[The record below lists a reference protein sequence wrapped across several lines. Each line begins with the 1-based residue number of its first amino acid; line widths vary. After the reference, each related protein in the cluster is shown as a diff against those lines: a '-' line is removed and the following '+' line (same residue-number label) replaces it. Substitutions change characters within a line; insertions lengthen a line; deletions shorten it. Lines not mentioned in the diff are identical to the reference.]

1 MTELKN
7 NTFIGID
14 VSKYKLDIFNSK
26 TGEFIE
32 IDNTKA
38 AIRKYIRALEMSED
52 LYIIID
58 LTGGYEALCVNEFYV
73 KGYNIIR
80 AEGRKV
86 KAFARALG
94 ISAKTDKIGANI
106 LAQYGEKCFNTL
118 RLYQPYNNQIK
129 KLVMR
134 LSDIKQLLQQ
144 EKNRLK
150 APDNMQIVTRS
161 IKQLIN
167 IYEKEIAKLENEIEI
182 IIENDEE
189 LRKKYKLLLEQKG
202 IGKKVAYILLGLLP
216 ELGYLNRREIAAL
229 AGVAP
234 FARDSGTINGYR
246 RTGTGRVD
254 VKKALFIAA
263 LVAIKYDEKMNLF
276 YTNLTSRGKKKMVAV
291 TATMR
296 KIIITLN
303 AKIKYL
309 CA

>member
-1 MTELKN
+1 
-7 NTFIGID
+7 
-14 VSKYKLDIFNSK
+14 
-26 TGEFIE
+26 
-32 IDNTKA
+32 
-38 AIRKYIRALEMSED
+38 
-52 LYIIID
+52 
-58 LTGGYEALCVNEFYV
+58 
-73 KGYNIIR
+73 
-80 AEGRKV
+80 
-86 KAFARALG
+86 
-94 ISAKTDKIGANI
+94 
-106 LAQYGEKCFNTL
+106 
-118 RLYQPYNNQIK
+118 
-129 KLVMR
+129 
-134 LSDIKQLLQQ
+134 
-144 EKNRLK
+144 
-150 APDNMQIVTRS
+150 MQIVTRS

>member
-26 TGEFIE
+26 TGEFIT

-38 AIRKYIRALEMSED
+38 AIRKYIRALRLSED
-52 LYIIID
+52 LYLIID
-58 LTGGYEALCVNEFYV
+58 LTGGYEALCVNELYL
-73 KGYNIIR
+73 KGYKIIR

-94 ISAKTDKIGANI
+94 ISAKTDKIDASI
-106 LAQYGEKCFNTL
+106 LAQYGEKCFNSL
-118 RLYQPYNNQIK
+118 RLYKPYNNQIK

-161 IKQLIN
+161 IKQLIK
-167 IYEKEIAKLENEIEI
+167 IYEKEITKLENEIET

-189 LRKKYKLLLEQKG
+189 LKKKYKLLLEQKG

-216 ELGYLNRREIAAL
+216 ELGYLNRRQVAAL

-246 RTGTGRVD
+246 RTGIGRID
-254 VKKALFIAA
+254 VKKALFITA
-263 LVAIKYDEKMNLF
+263 LVAIKCDEKMNLF
-276 YTNLTSRGKKKMVAV
+276 YTNLTARGKKKMVAI

>member
-26 TGEFIE
+26 TGEFVE
-32 IDNTKA
+32 KDNTKA

-94 ISAKTDKIGANI
+94 ISAKTDKIDANI

-161 IKQLIN
+161 IKQLIT

-254 VKKALFIAA
+254 VKKVLFIAA

>member
-26 TGEFIE
+26 TGEFVE

-94 ISAKTDKIGANI
+94 ISAKTDKIDANI

-234 FARDSGTINGYR
+234 FARDSGTISGYR

>member
-38 AIRKYIRALEMSED
+38 AIRKYIRALELSED

-94 ISAKTDKIGANI
+94 ISAKTDKIDANI

-303 AKIKYL
+303 AKIKYR

>member
-26 TGEFIE
+26 TGEFVE

-94 ISAKTDKIGANI
+94 ISAKTDKIDANI

-296 KIIITLN
+296 KIIIILN
-303 AKIKYL
+303 AKIKDL

>member
-94 ISAKTDKIGANI
+94 ISAKTDKIDANI

-303 AKIKYL
+303 AKIKYR

>member
-26 TGEFIE
+26 TGEFVE
-32 IDNTKA
+32 INNTKA

-94 ISAKTDKIGANI
+94 ISAKTDKIDANI
-106 LAQYGEKCFNTL
+106 LAQYGEKYFNTL

>member
-38 AIRKYIRALEMSED
+38 AIRKYIRALELSED

-94 ISAKTDKIGANI
+94 ISAKTDKIDANI

-263 LVAIKYDEKMNLF
+263 LVAIKYDEKMNSF

>member
-38 AIRKYIRALEMSED
+38 AIRKYIRALELSED
-52 LYIIID
+52 LYVIID

-94 ISAKTDKIGANI
+94 ISAKTDKIDANI

-263 LVAIKYDEKMNLF
+263 LVAIKYDEKMNSF

>member
-26 TGEFIE
+26 TGEFVE

-52 LYIIID
+52 LYVIID

-94 ISAKTDKIGANI
+94 ISAKTDKIDANI

-263 LVAIKYDEKMNLF
+263 LVAIKYDEKMNSF

>member
-26 TGEFIE
+26 TGEFIT

-38 AIRKYIRALEMSED
+38 AIRKYIRALRLSED
-52 LYIIID
+52 LYLIID
-58 LTGGYEALCVNEFYV
+58 LTGGYEALCVNELYL
-73 KGYNIIR
+73 KGYKIIR

-94 ISAKTDKIGANI
+94 ISAKTDKIDASI
-106 LAQYGEKCFNTL
+106 LALYGEKCFNSL
-118 RLYQPYNNQIK
+118 RLYKPYNNQIK

-161 IKQLIN
+161 IKQLIK
-167 IYEKEIAKLENEIEI
+167 IYEKEITKLENEIET

-189 LRKKYKLLLEQKG
+189 LKKKYKLLLEQKG

-216 ELGYLNRREIAAL
+216 ELGYLNRRQVAAL

-246 RTGTGRVD
+246 RTGIGRID
-254 VKKALFIAA
+254 VKKALFITA
-263 LVAIKYDEKMNLF
+263 LVAIKCDEKMNLF
-276 YTNLTSRGKKKMVAV
+276 YTNLTARGKKKMVAI

>member
-1 MTELKN
+1 ML
-7 NTFIGID
+7 
-14 VSKYKLDIFNSK
+14 VSKFCSLLQQSGF
-26 TGEFIE
+26 T
-32 IDNTKA
+32 
-38 AIRKYIRALEMSED
+38 YIRGECAEISYWFRVYEESVYYFHVCDFTKGVFISEND
-52 LYIIID
+52 LLDSLQKIR
-58 LTGGYEALCVNEFYV
+58 NEFYV

-94 ISAKTDKIGANI
+94 ISAKTDKIDANI

-246 RTGTGRVD
+246 RSGTGRID

>member
-26 TGEFIE
+26 TGEFVE

-38 AIRKYIRALEMSED
+38 AIRKYIRALELSED

-94 ISAKTDKIGANI
+94 ISAKTDKIDANI

-246 RTGTGRVD
+246 RTGIGRVD

>member
-94 ISAKTDKIGANI
+94 ISAKTDKIDANI

-246 RTGTGRVD
+246 RTGTGRID

-263 LVAIKYDEKMNLF
+263 LVAIKYDEKMNSF

>member
-26 TGEFIE
+26 TGEFVE

-94 ISAKTDKIGANI
+94 ISAKTDKIDANI

>member
-26 TGEFIE
+26 TGEFVE

-52 LYIIID
+52 LYVIID

-94 ISAKTDKIGANI
+94 ISAKTDKIDANI

-167 IYEKEIAKLENEIEI
+167 IYEKEIAKLENEIES

-263 LVAIKYDEKMNLF
+263 LVAIKYDEKMNSF

>member
-38 AIRKYIRALEMSED
+38 AIRKYIRALELSED
-52 LYIIID
+52 LYVIID

-94 ISAKTDKIGANI
+94 ISAKTDKIDANI

-246 RTGTGRVD
+246 RTGTGRID

-296 KIIITLN
+296 KIIITIN

>member
-7 NTFIGID
+7 NIFIGID

-38 AIRKYIRALEMSED
+38 AIRKYIRALELSED

-94 ISAKTDKIGANI
+94 ISAKTDKIDANI

-161 IKQLIN
+161 IKQLIK
-167 IYEKEIAKLENEIEI
+167 IYKKEIAKLENEIEI

-246 RTGTGRVD
+246 RTGTGRID

>member
-26 TGEFIE
+26 TGEFVE
-32 IDNTKA
+32 IDNTEA

-94 ISAKTDKIGANI
+94 ISAKTDKIDANI

-182 IIENDEE
+182 IIENNEE

>member
-7 NTFIGID
+7 NIFIGID

-38 AIRKYIRALEMSED
+38 AIRKYIRALELSED

-94 ISAKTDKIGANI
+94 ISAKTDKIDANI

-167 IYEKEIAKLENEIEI
+167 IYEKEIAKLENEIQI

-189 LRKKYKLLLEQKG
+189 IRRKYKLLLEQKG

-246 RTGTGRVD
+246 RTGTGRID

>member
-26 TGEFIE
+26 TGEFVE

-38 AIRKYIRALEMSED
+38 AIRKYIRALELSED

-94 ISAKTDKIGANI
+94 ISAKTDKIDANI

>member
-38 AIRKYIRALEMSED
+38 AIRKYIRALELSED

-94 ISAKTDKIGANI
+94 ISAKTDKIDANI

-246 RTGTGRVD
+246 RTGTGRID

>member
-26 TGEFIE
+26 TGEFVE

-38 AIRKYIRALEMSED
+38 AIRKYIRALELSED
-52 LYIIID
+52 LYVIID

-94 ISAKTDKIGANI
+94 ISAKTDKIDANI

-246 RTGTGRVD
+246 RTGTGRID

-263 LVAIKYDEKMNLF
+263 LVAIKYDEKMNSF

>member
-38 AIRKYIRALEMSED
+38 AIRKYIRALELSED
-52 LYIIID
+52 LYVIID

-94 ISAKTDKIGANI
+94 ISAKTDKIDANI

-303 AKIKYL
+303 AKIKYR

>member
-26 TGEFIE
+26 TGEFVE

-94 ISAKTDKIGANI
+94 ISAKTDKIDANI

-161 IKQLIN
+161 IKQLIT

>member
-7 NTFIGID
+7 NIFIGID

-38 AIRKYIRALEMSED
+38 AIRKYIRALELSED

-94 ISAKTDKIGANI
+94 ISAKTDKIDANI

-246 RTGTGRVD
+246 RTGTGRID

-276 YTNLTSRGKKKMVAV
+276 YANLTSRGKKKMVAV

>member
-38 AIRKYIRALEMSED
+38 AIRKYIRALELSED
-52 LYIIID
+52 LYVIID

-94 ISAKTDKIGANI
+94 ISAKTDKIDANI

-246 RTGTGRVD
+246 RTGTGRID

-263 LVAIKYDEKMNLF
+263 LVAIKYDEKMNSF

>member
-7 NTFIGID
+7 NIFIGID

-38 AIRKYIRALEMSED
+38 ATRKYIRALELSED

-94 ISAKTDKIGANI
+94 ISAKTDKIDANI

-167 IYEKEIAKLENEIEI
+167 IYKKEIAKLENEIEI

-246 RTGTGRVD
+246 RTGTGRID

>member
-7 NTFIGID
+7 NIFIGID

-38 AIRKYIRALEMSED
+38 ATRKYIRALELSED

-94 ISAKTDKIGANI
+94 ISAKTDKIDANI

-246 RTGTGRVD
+246 RTGTGRID

>member
-94 ISAKTDKIGANI
+94 ISAKTDKIDANI

-246 RTGTGRVD
+246 RTGTGRID

>member
-26 TGEFIE
+26 TGEFVE

-38 AIRKYIRALEMSED
+38 AIRKYIRALELSED

-94 ISAKTDKIGANI
+94 ISAKTDKIDANI

-246 RTGTGRVD
+246 RTGIGRVD

-296 KIIITLN
+296 KIIITIN

>member
-1 MTELKN
+1 M
-7 NTFIGID
+7 
-14 VSKYKLDIFNSK
+14 
-26 TGEFIE
+26 
-32 IDNTKA
+32 
-38 AIRKYIRALEMSED
+38 
-52 LYIIID
+52 
-58 LTGGYEALCVNEFYV
+58 
-73 KGYNIIR
+73 
-80 AEGRKV
+80 
-86 KAFARALG
+86 
-94 ISAKTDKIGANI
+94 
-106 LAQYGEKCFNTL
+106 
-118 RLYQPYNNQIK
+118 
-129 KLVMR
+129 
-134 LSDIKQLLQQ
+134 
-144 EKNRLK
+144 
-150 APDNMQIVTRS
+150 
-161 IKQLIN
+161 
-167 IYEKEIAKLENEIEI
+167 
-182 IIENDEE
+182 
-189 LRKKYKLLLEQKG
+189 
-202 IGKKVAYILLGLLP
+202 LGLLP

>member
-26 TGEFIE
+26 TGEFVE

-52 LYIIID
+52 LYVIID

-94 ISAKTDKIGANI
+94 ISAKTDKIDANI

-246 RTGTGRVD
+246 RTGTGRID

-303 AKIKYL
+303 AKIKYR

>member
-26 TGEFIE
+26 TGEFVE

-38 AIRKYIRALEMSED
+38 AIRKYIRALELSED

-94 ISAKTDKIGANI
+94 ISAKTDKIDANI

-254 VKKALFIAA
+254 VKKTLFIAA

-296 KIIITLN
+296 KIIITIN

>member
-26 TGEFIE
+26 TGEFIT

-38 AIRKYIRALEMSED
+38 AIRKYIKALRLSED
-52 LYIIID
+52 LYLIID
-58 LTGGYEALCVNEFYV
+58 LTGGYEALCVNELYL
-73 KGYNIIR
+73 KGYKIIR

-94 ISAKTDKIGANI
+94 ISAKTDKIDASI
-106 LAQYGEKCFNTL
+106 LAQYAEKCFNSL
-118 RLYQPYNNQIK
+118 RLYKPYNNQIK

-161 IKQLIN
+161 IKQLIK
-167 IYEKEIAKLENEIEI
+167 IYEKEITKLENEIET

-189 LRKKYKLLLEQKG
+189 LKKKYKLLLEQKG

-216 ELGYLNRREIAAL
+216 ELGYLNRRQVAAL

-246 RTGTGRVD
+246 RTGIGRID
-254 VKKALFIAA
+254 VKKALFITA
-263 LVAIKYDEKMNLF
+263 LVAIKCDEKMNLF
-276 YTNLTSRGKKKMVAV
+276 YTNLTARGKKKMVAI